1 MQHNIDFDYTSF
13 KPRKGHLLIAIPPR
27 DDVVKTASGIITEV
41 KRSVLDRPCY
51 GEVVASADEDIPVG
65 SNVVYPNTD
74 GIDCIFNG
82 QKGFVLLK
90 VDSVIGLVG

>member
-13 KPRKGHLLIAIPPR
+13 KPRKGHLLIATPPQ
-27 DDVVKTASGIITEV
+27 DDVVKTASGIVVER
-41 KRSVLDRPCY
+41 RSVLDRPCY

-74 GIDCIFNG
+74 GIDCAFNG

>member
-13 KPRKGHLLIAIPPR
+13 KPRKGHLLIATPPQ
-27 DDVVKTASGIITEV
+27 DDVVKTASGIVVER
-41 KRSVLDRPCY
+41 RSVLDRPCY

-74 GIDCIFNG
+74 GIDCVFNG

>member
-13 KPRKGHLLIAIPPR
+13 KPRKGHLLIATPPQE
-27 DDVVKTASGIITEV
+27 DVVKTASGIVVER
-41 KRSVLDRPCY
+41 RSVLDRPCY

-74 GIDCIFNG
+74 GIDCVFNG

>member
-1 MQHNIDFDYTSF
+1 MRHNIDFDYTSF
-13 KPRKGHLLIAIPPR
+13 KPRKGHLLIATPPQ
-27 DDVVKTASGIITEV
+27 DDVVKTASGIVVER
-41 KRSVLDRPCY
+41 RSVLDRPCY

-74 GIDCIFNG
+74 GIDCTFNG

>member
-13 KPRKGHLLIAIPPR
+13 KPRKGHLLIATPPQ
-27 DDVVKTASGIITEV
+27 DDVVKTASGIVVER
-41 KRSVLDRPCY
+41 RSVLDRPCY

-74 GIDCIFNG
+74 GIDCVFNG
-82 QKGFVLLK
+82 QRGFVLLK